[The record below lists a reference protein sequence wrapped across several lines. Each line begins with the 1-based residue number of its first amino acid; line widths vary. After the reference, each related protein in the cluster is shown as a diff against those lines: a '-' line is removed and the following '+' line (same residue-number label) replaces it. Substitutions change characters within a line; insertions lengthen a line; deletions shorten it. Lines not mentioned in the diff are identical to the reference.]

1 MDQGSCSRSKRPK
14 VVSILK
20 RVRAKILHGGGSATN
35 SNASSEM
42 SEMKSSLL
50 AKTFCLVSM
59 ARYSYKMSVDWLSEL
74 VPKMLWVSIDSIDS
88 VVFTVLVFIFLL
100 VVYG

>member
-59 ARYSYKMSVDWLSEL
+59 ARYSYKLSVDWLSKL
-74 VPKMLWVSIDSIDS
+74 VAKMRWVSIECS